1 MKKIALLAAL
11 FALFMGSAFAQ
22 NTSLVVY
29 FSRTGEQ
36 YSVGEITEGNT
47 ALIAKMIAQ
56 KADADMFEIIP
67 EKDYPKQYISCVQ
80 VVKQEKRVKSR
91 PAYIGDV
98 DVSSYDTI
106 FIGYPIW
113 FSDLPMVMYTFL
125 EAHDLNGKTIV
136 PFCTHE
142 GSGSSKTD
150 STIKQLFAAAT
161 VKKIFE
167 LRGSVAQ
174 NRRDEARAAVDKW
187 FKELGL

>member
-1 MKKIALLAAL
+1 MRKTIVLAAI
-11 FALFMGSAFAQ
+11 FAFFAGNMFAQ
-22 NTSLVVY
+22 GTSLVVY
-29 FSRTGEQ
+29 FSHTGEQ
-36 YSVGEITEGNT
+36 YGVGEITEGNT
-47 ALIAKMIAQ
+47 AVIAKMIAQ
-56 KADADMFEIIP
+56 KVGANIFEIVP
-67 EKDYPKQYISCVQ
+67 EEDYQKRYRSCVQ
-80 VVKQEKRVKSR
+80 VAKQEKRAKSR
-91 PAYIGDV
+91 PTYVGDV

-113 FSDLPMVMYTFL
+113 FSDLPMVVYTFL
-125 EAHDLNGKTIV
+125 ESHDLHDKTIV

-150 STIKQLFAAAT
+150 DTIKRLFATAT

-174 NRRDEARAAVDKW
+174 NERDEACAAVDKW